1 LTVGRLFEV
10 TLDAL
15 ETRIGEDLI
24 ASEPGCFVWN
34 GRQGK
39 APKQWVFPFGQVRHH
54 YRRML
59 DRRSG
64 SVFCPLREALA
75 IPKYKRLTWPVLA
88 GPLGLVPELSY
99 RRAAAEGRR
108 LQRGAGPGR
117 SSTWMHFQAFAQ
129 SELDPLLA
137 PAERELE
144 VVIADGTKLKQQQAG
159 YDGGKMELRI
169 ALSTDRDGKGL
180 QVAAFGLDE
189 AWPTLKERLR
199 RDFPGLEV
207 EVLITDGEAAV
218 EALADLDTRIQR
230 CLVHGP
236 RGFSFALYQDGYRK
250 PDQRRF
256 LKHFRNVDAWR
267 TDAEALQKI
276 SHSDRE
282 VLADMVTQAE
292 TVSARI
298 LELLP
303 QKASHARSYI
313 QNYVQPSLSYVRAL
327 LDGEPPLPAVT
338 TNRAENAIGQM
349 TTRLKGIG
357 KRWGL
362 EGGLN
367 IVRALLTKIFNNRLW
382 RERIEVFA
390 SSLGGVTL
398 ESRFL
403 DMTWAS

>member
-1 LTVGRLFEV
+1 MDSPRQLVITLAVTVTLPPGELDFNSLICAFGHFGDLTVGRIFEV

-34 GRQGK
+34 GRQGST
-39 APKQWVFPFGQVRHH
+39 PKQWILPFGQVRHH

-59 DRRSG
+59 DRRTG

-75 IPKYKRLTWPVLA
+75 IPRYKRLTWPVLA

-99 RRAAAEGRR
+99 RRASAEGRR
-108 LQRGAGPGR
+108 LQQGAGPGR

-144 VVIADGTKLKQQQAG
+144 VVIADGTKLKQQRAG
-159 YDGGKMELRI
+159 YDDGKMELRI
-169 ALSTDRDGKGL
+169 
-180 QVAAFGLDE
+180 
-189 AWPTLKERLR
+189 
-199 RDFPGLEV
+199 
-207 EVLITDGEAAV
+207 
-218 EALADLDTRIQR
+218 
-230 CLVHGP
+230 
-236 RGFSFALYQDGYRK
+236 ALYQDGYRK

-256 LKHFRNVDAWR
+256 LKHFRNVDAWKA
-267 TDAEALQKI
+267 DAEALQKI

-282 VLADMVTQAE
+282 VLENMVTQAE

-303 QKASHARSYI
+303 MKASHARSYI
-313 QNYVQPSLSYVRAL
+313 KNYVQPSLSYVRAL
-327 LDGEPPLPAVT
+327 LDGELPLPAVT
-338 TNRAENAIGQM
+338 TNKAENAIGQM

-398 ESRFL
+398 QSRIL
-403 DMTWAS
+403 DVTWAS